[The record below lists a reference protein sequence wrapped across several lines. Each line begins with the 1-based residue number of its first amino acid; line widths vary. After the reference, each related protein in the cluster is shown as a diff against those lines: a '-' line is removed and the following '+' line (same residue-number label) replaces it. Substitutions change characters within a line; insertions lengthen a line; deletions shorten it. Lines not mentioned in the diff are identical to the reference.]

1 MIFDLF
7 NTYNFNTVSSAILKP
22 AYKNVKVVGFGGL
35 RQAIKYSGVF
45 NDVVTLRSQIE
56 TENGI
61 NLIPAKDA
69 KYIFFEDTYGNEF
82 VLAED
87 WVILDTVISID
98 SIELPLVVRNITSED
113 VAIIVNTLKA
123 MGYKDIELT

>member
-7 NTYNFNTVSSAILKP
+7 STYNFNTVSNTILKP
-22 AYKNVKVVGFGGL
+22 EYRNAKVVGFGGL

-56 TENGI
+56 TENGL

-69 KYIFFEDTYGNEF
+69 KYIFFEDMYGNEF

-87 WVILDTVISID
+87 WVILDTVISISNID
-98 SIELPLVVRNITSED
+98 LPLLIKNITSDD

-123 MGYKDIELT
+123 MGYVNVELT

>member
-7 NTYNFNTVSSAILKP
+7 STYNFNTVSETILKP
-22 AYKNVKVVGFGGL
+22 EYKNVKVVGFGGL

-45 NDVVTLRSQIE
+45 NDVITLRSQIE

-61 NLIPAKDA
+61 KLVPAKDA

-87 WVILDTVISID
+87 WVILDSVLSISAID
-98 SIELPLVVRNITSED
+98 LPLIVKNITSDD
-113 VAIIVNTLKA
+113 VAIITNTLKA
-123 MGYKDIELT
+123 MGYTDIELT

>member
-7 NTYNFNTVSSAILKP
+7 GTYNFNTVSTNILKP
-22 AYKNVKVVGFGGL
+22 EYKNVKVVGFGGL

-45 NDVVTLRSQIE
+45 NDVITLRSQIE

-87 WVILDTVISID
+87 WVILDSVVSVDAID
-98 SIELPLVVRNITSED
+98 LPLIVHNISSED

-123 MGYKDIELT
+123 MGYTDIELT